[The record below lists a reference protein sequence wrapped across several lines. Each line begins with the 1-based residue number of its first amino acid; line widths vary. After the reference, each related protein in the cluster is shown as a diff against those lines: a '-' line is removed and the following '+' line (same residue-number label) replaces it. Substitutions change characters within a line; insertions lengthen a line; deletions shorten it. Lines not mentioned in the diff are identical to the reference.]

1 MTFVPGFL
9 PSIFGL
15 HFVNG
20 SGPQLPVL
28 SIPTPFG
35 NVNIGDTALGICGGM
50 VFTARDFFEAKA
62 LPPVSTSAPSSQSD
76 PVFTYLINRFFD
88 SFNLPGGVVR
98 YYALMDPALPD
109 HETELSKIGLAP
121 HGRGWTMIH
130 DEWPKIKADI
140 DNGHPS
146 PMALVLI
153 KSVNPGDLGANH
165 VVLAYG
171 YDLNGTDLTLH
182 IYDPNFPDNPNQTI
196 RLSIADPFGTVALTS
211 NHPGLNCFFRLD
223 YTAVFPWERAVCISQ
238 TAPPQPFTPGHSYAV
253 SVTMQNTGITTWTR
267 DGGNPVRLGSQN
279 PQDNTIWGT
288 GRVDVPGLVPPGA
301 STTFIFTVVAPTSP
315 GIYRFQW
322 RMVQE
327 GVTWFGDL
335 TPEIDYTISKGHKDI
350 KDKEG
355 KAEKDGKD
363 HKDRDSNFTK
373 VNQEEPVLQGAGG
386 SSGHKRTFITPE
398 ERPAVGQRAL
408 ERKKQD
414 QSS

>member
-9 PSIFGL
+9 PHIFGL
-15 HFVNG
+15 HFSN
-20 SGPQLPVL
+20 SAWPHLALL

-35 NVNIGDTALGICGGM
+35 DIDIGDTSFGVCGGM
-50 VFTARDFFEAKA
+50 VFTARDFFEARA
-62 LPPVSTSAPSSQSD
+62 LPPASNNAPSTESD
-76 PVFTYLINRFFD
+76 PVYAYTVNRFFA
-88 SFNLPGGVVR
+88 SFNLPGGVTR

-109 HETELSKIGLAP
+109 HETTFSQIGLAP

-140 DNGHPS
+140 DSGHPS
-146 PMALVLI
+146 PLALVLI
-153 KSVNPGDLGANH
+153 KSLNPGDLGANH
-165 VVLAYG
+165 VVLVYG
-171 YDLNGTDLTLH
+171 YDLNGADLTLH
-182 IYDPNFPDNPNQTI
+182 IYDPNFPDDDTRTI
-196 RLSIADPFGTVALTS
+196 RLNIGDPLHSVTLTS
-211 NHPGLNCFFRLD
+211 DYSGLNCFFRLD
-223 YTAVFPWERAVCISQ
+223 YTAVFPWENAICVSQ
-238 TAPPQPFTPGHSYAV
+238 TAPSQPFTPGQSYNV

-267 DGGNPVRLGSQN
+267 DGGNPQRLGSQN
-279 PQDNTIWGT
+279 PQDNTTWGT
-288 GRVDVPGLVPPGA
+288 NRVDVPGLVPPGA
-301 STTFIFTVVAPTSP
+301 TTTFNFTVVAPSSP

-335 TPEIDYTISKGHKDI
+335 TPEVDYTISKGHKDG

-363 HKDRDSNFTK
+363 HKDRDSTFAR
-373 VNQEEPVLQGAGG
+373 VNQEELATQGAGG
-386 SSGHKRTFITPE
+386 PGGKKGTFITAE

-408 ERKKQD
+408 EREKKG